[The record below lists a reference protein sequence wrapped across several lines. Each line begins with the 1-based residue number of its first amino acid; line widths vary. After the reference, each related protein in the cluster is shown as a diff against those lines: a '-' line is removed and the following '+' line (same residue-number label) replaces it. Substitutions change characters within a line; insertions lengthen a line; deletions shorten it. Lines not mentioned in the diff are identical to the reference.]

1 MEVYRKKSFLMNP
14 ILSHIS
20 AVFADVAAAIQH
32 IVNGTPE
39 DPKRF
44 AKEPPGWWHEAVEA
58 VPLPDEKEEIVS
70 KEGGFAVGYDGQIIY
85 SKPETPAEQ
94 RGWSK
99 MDSGITEEDYG
110 AMLSHIP
117 KLTNVTLA
125 GRIKPLWR
133 QGKKYKEIALLV
145 GTSEQYVKY
154 FAACFSKAQKASNP
168 SPIGVPG
175 EGH

>member
-1 MEVYRKKSFLMNP
+1 MNP

-32 IVNGTPE
+32 IVNGTPK

-44 AKEPPGWWHEAVEA
+44 AKEPPRWWHKGVDA
-58 VPLPDEKEEIVS
+58 VPLPDESDEPKG

-85 SKPETPAEQ
+85 SKDETPAEQ
-94 RGWSK
+94 KGWSK
-99 MDSGITEEDYG
+99 MDGGITEQDYG
-110 AMLSHIP
+110 AMLAHIP

-154 FAACFSKAQKASNP
+154 FAACFAKAQKASNA
-168 SPIGVPG
+168 SPIGMPG